1 MSAASNPGVALEP
14 DPNPVLEAAEM
25 AAAMPGPHLWHARA
39 VDRGVEIRVPA
50 AGRAPAGGAAVR
62 GALITTGRAL
72 FTMRLALANAGFRPV
87 TTLAPYPNRPAVVAI
102 LRYGAAGAPTPDE
115 RALYAALIGRG
126 RYPRRLVTGSG
137 LLPLLRRAAE
147 TEGAWL
153 RAADTREE
161 REAMAARLS
170 EDLVRGVKD
179 LRYLPILL
187 GTHHDEQSARLQ
199 AGEALERVVLTAS
212 ALEMDALVRAVPV
225 TLTSAPGATAPLL
238 ERGLTPQALLLVGRR

>member
-1 MSAASNPGVALEP
+1 MSAATNPGVAVESDL
-14 DPNPVLEAAEM
+14 NPALEAAEM
-25 AAAMPGPHLWHARA
+25 AAAMPGPHLWHVRA

-50 AGRAPAGGAAVR
+50 AGRVPAGGSAVR

-102 LRYGAAGAPTPDE
+102 LRYGAAAAPTPDE

-126 RYPRRLVTGSG
+126 RYPRRLVTGPG

-153 RAADTREE
+153 RGADSPDE
-161 REAMAARLS
+161 REALAARLPD
-170 EDLVRGVKD
+170 ELVRGIRD
-179 LRYLPILL
+179 PRYLPILL

-212 ALEMDALVRAVPV
+212 ALELEALVRAVPV
-225 TLTSAPGATAPLL
+225 TLTSAPAAKSAFL